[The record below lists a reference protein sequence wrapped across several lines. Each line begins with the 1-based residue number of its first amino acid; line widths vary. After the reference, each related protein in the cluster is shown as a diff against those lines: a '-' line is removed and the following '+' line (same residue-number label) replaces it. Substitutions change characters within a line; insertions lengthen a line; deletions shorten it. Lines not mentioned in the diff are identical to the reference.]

1 VDGAVCVAGE
11 DHVGGRPER
20 DARQQDARVGLERRA
35 GAGGEVDDVE
45 GTVGLGSGREGAVLG
60 EAAAGAS
67 GSAPSQ
73 ATGTFLLPRFP
84 ASRSSS
90 RAYCDPSE
98 LPLMTNTKLSAESM
112 LSSMSC
118 AQVRG
123 GRDVI
128 RQAGPSRRSRQP
140 SFTAVPLA
148 ATMSMLL
155 PTVS

>member
-60 EAAAGAS
+60 EAAAGGS

-84 ASRSSS
+84 A
-90 RAYCDPSE
+90 
-98 LPLMTNTKLSAESM
+98 
-112 LSSMSC
+112 
-118 AQVRG
+118 
-123 GRDVI
+123 
-128 RQAGPSRRSRQP
+128 
-140 SFTAVPLA
+140 
-148 ATMSMLL
+148 
-155 PTVS
+155 